1 MGKRINKIITTK
13 VDKSTYDSLLKI
25 SHTYGFRSL
34 YELNKAIIS
43 CFLDAADRKGKSVPN
58 EIDEMF
64 DGLSPTPPYGEH
76 KRALDIKSVNDEPE
90 SNIH

>member
-1 MGKRINKIITTK
+1 MGKRVNKIITTK
-13 VDKSTYDSLLKI
+13 VDKPTYDSLTKI
-25 SHTYGFRSL
+25 AKKYGFRSL

-76 KRALDIKSVNDEPE
+76 KRSMNIKSVNDE
-90 SNIH
+90 

>member
-1 MGKRINKIITTK
+1 MGKRVNKIITTK
-13 VDKSTYDSLLKI
+13 VDKPTYDSLTKI
-25 SHTYGFRSL
+25 AEKYGFRSL

-64 DGLSPTPPYGEH
+64 EGLSPTPPYGEH
-76 KRALDIKSVNDEPE
+76 KRVMNIKSVNDE
-90 SNIH
+90 